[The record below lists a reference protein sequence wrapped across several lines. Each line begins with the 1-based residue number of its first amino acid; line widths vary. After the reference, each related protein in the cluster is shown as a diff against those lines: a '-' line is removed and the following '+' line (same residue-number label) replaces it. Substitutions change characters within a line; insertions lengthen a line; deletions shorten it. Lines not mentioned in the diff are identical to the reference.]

1 MAKKKTVKT
10 MELEAPV
17 LKNVIIEDDPQD
29 NERQALVRFDD
40 ANILKI
46 NYNLQSELGELTNT
60 ADGKSADFKLGE
72 ALSYI
77 PTLTVKFI
85 IENSL
90 GNTEVLHLLRN
101 TAHLINRS
109 QSAEFQIDTTMES
122 LDVPAGGTGEFTQD
136 LILFRKTSNSDAHL
150 GWTDWSN
157 LSGYTAEYSD
167 MVNCTKAASASSNIN
182 ITDYTKDASITIK
195 LSA

>member
-1 MAKKKTVKT
+1 MAKKKSVKT
-10 MELEAPV
+10 MELDAPV

-46 NYNLQSELGELTNT
+46 NYNLQSELGELTNVVD
-60 ADGKSADFKLGE
+60 AKSSAFKLGVG
-72 ALSYI
+72 LSYV

-90 GNTEVLHLLRN
+90 GNDSNLSLLKNVSRLVSR
-101 TAHLINRS
+101 TPAATFEIVPS
-109 QSAEFQIDTTMES
+109 PES
-122 LDVPAGGTGEFTQD
+122 VVITPGQTGEFTID
-136 LILFRKTSNSDAHL
+136 KVLFRKVTSSDNYLA
-150 GWTDWSN
+150 WADWSN
-157 LSGYTAEYSD
+157 LSGLTAEYSD
-167 MVNCTKAASASSNIN
+167 MLNCTKAASASSNLN
-182 ITDYTKDASITIK
+182 ITDPTKDASITIK